1 MIREVKLLDYLPQFI
16 QEYPEMKHIM
26 SSEEPDV
33 QTLEDT
39 TEQVKDDMFIRSTDE
54 QGIARYE
61 KMLNITPLD
70 DDKLVDRQAKVLSIY
85 NNNTVYTFRGMIE
98 RLNMLCGEGN
108 FSAEL
113 IPNEYKLRVGIGVGS
128 RKMFNVIEDM
138 LKNMIPANIDWSVS
152 LLYNRHEDL
161 AKYTHEYLA
170 QYTQEQLRND
180 VI

>member
-1 MIREVKLLDYLPQFI
+1 MIREVGLLDYLPQFI

-39 TEQVKDDMFIRSTDE
+39 TEQVKDDMFIRFTDE

-85 NNNTVYTFRGMIE
+85 NNNTVYTFKGLIE
-98 RLNMLCGEGN
+98 RLNMLCGKGN
-108 FSAEL
+108 FSLEL
-113 IPNEYKLRVGIGVGS
+113 IPNEYKLNIGIGLGS
-128 RKMFNVIEDM
+128 RKMLKVIEDM
-138 LKNMIPANIDWSVS
+138 LKNMIPANIDWSMS

-161 AKYTHEYLA
+161 AQYTHGYLG
-170 QYTQEQLRND
+170 QYTHAQLHDD
-180 VI
+180 VL